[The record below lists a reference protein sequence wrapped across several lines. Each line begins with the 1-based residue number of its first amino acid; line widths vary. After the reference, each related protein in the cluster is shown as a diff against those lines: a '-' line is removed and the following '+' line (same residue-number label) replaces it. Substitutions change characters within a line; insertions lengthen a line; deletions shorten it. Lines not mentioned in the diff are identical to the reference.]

1 MSNGMSRNSKDL
13 LLGPNSPI
21 MQVIRQPQIMHV
33 KYSGRSTFFKQKQRN
48 ERIQEEW
55 KKANPQRVTA
65 NRFASQKVMKYF
77 TRGIVNSNVEKI
89 LKCNEL
95 FCNRSVADN
104 FKEGSGAGFLKC
116 LEVIVDVAAKDKNK
130 EILHILII
138 CVLLIIIGK
147 LEKK

>member
-55 KKANPQRVTA
+55 KKANPQRVT
-65 NRFASQKVMKYF
+65 RPKQTKQSMSTEM
-77 TRGIVNSNVEKI
+77 TRDE
-89 LKCNEL
+89 
-95 FCNRSVADN
+95 
-104 FKEGSGAGFLKC
+104 FLKQ
-116 LEVIVDVAAKDKNK
+116 EREKNEAK
-130 EILHILII
+130 
-138 CVLLIIIGK
+138 
-147 LEKK
+147 KKKR

>member
-55 KKANPQRVTA
+55 KKANPQRI
-65 NRFASQKVMKYF
+65 
-77 TRGIVNSNVEKI
+77 TRPKQTKQSMSTEMTRD
-89 LKCNEL
+89 E
-95 FCNRSVADN
+95 
-104 FKEGSGAGFLKC
+104 FLKQ
-116 LEVIVDVAAKDKNK
+116 EREKNEAK
-130 EILHILII
+130 
-138 CVLLIIIGK
+138 
-147 LEKK
+147 KKKR